1 MNNTNPRLVIGATSS
16 GSGKT
21 TITCGILCSLINRG
35 LKVASFKCGPDY
47 IDPMFHEEVLE
58 TPSNNLDSFFLDKE
72 SLIRVFNE
80 NAKEDISIIEGVMG
94 YYDGITSTSFSS
106 STYEIASIL
115 KANTILIV
123 NCKGMSQSIIAL
135 IKGFVEYVSDSRI
148 KGIILNNIS
157 KKVYDELKPKIEELF
172 NEIVVLGYVPK
183 LDSSLLLESRHLGL
197 VTAKEIL
204 DIKDKIK
211 RLSDVLEETI
221 DFDKLL
227 KIASIEKLESKSLN
241 INKIKDVRIGIA
253 RDKAF
258 CFYYDSNIDLLKK
271 LGAEIVYFSPL
282 CDKSLPPNL
291 DGLYFGGGYPELY
304 LEKLSNN
311 TKILNDI
318 KQKITSGIP
327 VIAECGGFMY
337 LNKAIDGY
345 KMVGVFDS
353 EVKNMNKL
361 VRFGYVTLTA
371 NENNLLLKPGE
382 EIKGHEFHYYDSS
395 DNGSSFSLR
404 KTNGTIYQSV
414 KASNNMYAGFPHLYF
429 YSNINFAINFINKCW
444 EWKNK

>member
-1 MNNTNPRLVIGATSS
+1 M
-16 GSGKT
+16 
-21 TITCGILCSLINRG
+21 
-35 LKVASFKCGPDY
+35 
-47 IDPMFHEEVLE
+47 
-58 TPSNNLDSFFLDKE
+58 
-72 SLIRVFNE
+72 
-80 NAKEDISIIEGVMG
+80 
-94 YYDGITSTSFSS
+94 
-106 STYEIASIL
+106 
-115 KANTILIV
+115 
-123 NCKGMSQSIIAL
+123 
-135 IKGFVEYVSDSRI
+135 
-148 KGIILNNIS
+148 
-157 KKVYDELKPKIEELF
+157 
-172 NEIVVLGYVPK
+172 

-211 RLSDVLEETI
+211 RLSDVLEKTI

-361 VRFGYVTLTA
+361 IRFGYVTLTA

-404 KTNGTIYQSV
+404 KT
-414 KASNNMYAGFPHLYF
+414 A
-429 YSNINFAINFINKCW
+429 
-444 EWKNK
+444 